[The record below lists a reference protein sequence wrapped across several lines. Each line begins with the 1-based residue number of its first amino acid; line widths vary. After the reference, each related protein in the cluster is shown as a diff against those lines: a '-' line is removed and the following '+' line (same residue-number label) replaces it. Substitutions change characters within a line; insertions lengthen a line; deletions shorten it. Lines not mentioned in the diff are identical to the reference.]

1 MSDKENDLIEEV
13 VEEHSDVQEENTSS
27 KTEPTST
34 KKNFTFDLNKFK
46 YKALNEEEAEKA
58 FDQINSI
65 YTTLDRNK
73 LNEEAVR
80 IANEIEVAEYRLRES
95 NLTGPEAQLINEKLV
110 KDREQLRRLVII
122 SECLSQAFADNAGLN
137 DKRADYRTGISFGE
151 KNNVIRGRAPV
162 VDLTKKSNPDVFL
175 NVLSSALGSASEL
188 RIPLPASGFSI
199 TLASPNKP
207 QIIGLL
213 SRVQRIEQKL
223 ARSSVGYTYSAQVAE
238 TLNEILL
245 EFLSSEKIKRCSLQ
259 VPYEDL
265 TKYIKRADID
275 TLLAHFSWLQSP
287 NGYKYVLRCLNK
299 VVNKD
304 GADGEEFEKECGYT
318 EEATVDISEMI
329 YSDNSRLSTLQRNML
344 SQATHTVDDL
354 AKYQQ
359 ISDKEYLKDYS
370 VIEIPAKGDMNNIT
384 INLRSPSIHESLENE
399 QRWLIKLDDY
409 LDKAGRRDLNNEGVV
424 NLANEI
430 SNAMVLSMYVSYI
443 DKIEIS
449 GVDANGE
456 STSASMTRENPELII
471 EALDKISEN
480 EERAELIANKI
491 SEYMERLKIVT
502 IGIPNKPC
510 PNCGLPQPHEA
521 SGSNLIPVNPLKDFF
536 TACHIRIM

>member
-1 MSDKENDLIEEV
+1 MSDKENNLIEDV
-13 VEEHSDVQEENTSS
+13 VEKPNDVPDENTSS
-27 KTEPTST
+27 ETEPTST
-34 KKNFTFDLNKFK
+34 KKNFTFDLSK
-46 YKALNEEEAEKA
+46 YNYKPISEEDADSV
-58 FDQINSI
+58 FDKVNSI

-73 LNEEAVR
+73 LNEETVR

-110 KDREQLRRLVII
+110 KDREKFKRLVLM
-122 SECLSQAFADNAGLN
+122 SECLSQSFADNNGLK
-137 DKRADYRTGISFGE
+137 DDRADYRPGLSFGE
-151 KNNVIRGRAPV
+151 KNNIIRGRAPI
-162 VDLTKKSNPDVFL
+162 VDLTKKSNPDVFINL
-175 NVLSSALGSASEL
+175 LSSALGSASEI

-207 QIIGLL
+207 LIIGLL

-223 ARSSVGYTYSAQVAE
+223 ARSSIGYTYSAQVAE

-265 TKYIKRADID
+265 LKYIKRADID
-275 TLLAHFSWLQSP
+275 ILLGHFAWLQSP

-299 VVNKD
+299 VVNKS
-304 GADGEEFEKECGYT
+304 GADGENIESDCGYT
-318 EEATVDISEMI
+318 EEATVDILDMI
-329 YSDNSRLSTLQRNML
+329 YYDNSRLSTLQRNML
-344 SQATHTVDDL
+344 SQATHTLDDL
-354 AKYQQ
+354 VKYQQ
-359 ISDKEYLKDYS
+359 ISDKEYLRDYS

-384 INLRSPSIHESLENE
+384 IYLRSPSIHESLENE
-399 QRWLIKLDDY
+399 EKWLIKLDDY

-430 SNAMVLSMYVSYI
+430 SNAMVLNMYVSYI
-443 DKIEIS
+443 DKIDIS
-449 GVDANGE
+449 GIDANGE

-480 EERAELIANKI
+480 VEQAELIANKI
-491 SEYMERLKIVT
+491 SEYMERLKIGLM
-502 IGIPNKPC
+502 GIPNKPC

-521 SGSNLIPVNPLKDFF
+521 SGANLIPVNPLKDFF